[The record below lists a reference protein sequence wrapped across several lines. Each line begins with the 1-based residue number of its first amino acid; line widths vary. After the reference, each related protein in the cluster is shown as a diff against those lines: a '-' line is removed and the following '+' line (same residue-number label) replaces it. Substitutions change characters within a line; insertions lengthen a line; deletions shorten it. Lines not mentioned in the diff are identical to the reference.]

1 MTKKYW
7 VILFFLLGAGALFYA
22 IELRMKAA
30 SFRKDILCKDCNV
43 VLITMTN
50 LRFDHV
56 SGNGYFRNTTPNI
69 DKLTNNG
76 VVFENAFSH
85 ASWTFPELI
94 TIYTSLYPF
103 EHKVMNKRPESKL
116 DPKITTMVDLLKS
129 QGYVTTLF
137 SGRYDYDE
145 QFGLTNRFDIKE
157 RCGDSNENNQGIINS
172 GGLQCS
178 VPRAM
183 QWLRKNGDK
192 KFFMHVQGFDAHCP
206 FNQGEHFFDPDYSGK
221 IDFSNCLWT
230 FGKKEPI
237 YQNGKKYY
245 SVLTADG
252 GFSREVL
259 LDQGD
264 IDHLI
269 SIYDEGILKA
279 DGYIGQLLAE
289 IDRLG
294 LTDKTVIIVTSEHG
308 DMFGKYGRFM
318 RGGPPTGTFYD
329 DVIHVPLVF
338 RIPTIGHKQI
348 RSLVG
353 QIDLFPTIMSILKIK
368 IPTRVSGNSLTQNI
382 LGKVEGS
389 EYVYGGLTF
398 TPEDGSILINRST
411 MALFIRSVKWKLIK
425 TEELESGKIE
435 YELFN
440 LVNDP
445 AELVDVKTTE
455 QEVFELLRDKLNLW
469 DKIGRHWK

>member
-7 VILFFLLGAGALFYA
+7 VILFFLLGAGALFCA

-30 SFRKDILCKDCNV
+30 SFREDILCKDCNV

-76 VVFENAFSH
+76 VVFERAFSH
-85 ASWTFPELI
+85 SSWTFPELI
-94 TIYTSLYPF
+94 TMYTGLYPF

-129 QGYVTTLF
+129 EGYVTTLF
-137 SGRYDYDE
+137 SGSIDYNE

-157 RCGDSNENNQGIINS
+157 KCGGDDVDSKGKIDF
-172 GGLQCS
+172 GGMKCS

-183 QWLRKNGDK
+183 QWLRQNDDK

-221 IDFSNCLWT
+221 IDFSECLWT

-252 GFSREVL
+252 GFSHEVL
-259 LDQGD
+259 LNQSD

-294 LTDKTVIIVTSEHG
+294 LTDKTVIIFTSEHG

-318 RGGPPTGTFYD
+318 RGGPPEGTFYD
-329 DVIHVPLVF
+329 DVIHVPMVF

-348 RSLVG
+348 SSLVG
-353 QIDLFPTIMSILKIK
+353 QIDLFPTIMSMLGIKVPVKI
-368 IPTRVSGNSLTQNI
+368 SGKSLVANI
-382 LGKVEGS
+382 LGKAGGS

-398 TPEDGSILINRST
+398 TPEDGSILMNRSART
-411 MALFIRSVKWKLIK
+411 LFIRSVKWKLIK

-440 LVNDP
+440 MMNDP
-445 AELVDVKTTE
+445 QELVDVPTTE
-455 QEVFELLRDKLNLW
+455 QEVFELLRDKLDYW
-469 DKIGRHWK
+469 GKIGRH